1 MVAARDW
8 VAGEAVDRHRGD
20 APRPRTG
27 VKLSRD
33 MLLPSFEA
41 LGLRAHYEPVTST
54 FVVASQARAELTAQ
68 DAIGLA

>member
-1 MVAARDW
+1 MVPPSRI
-8 VAGEAVDRHRGD
+8 
-20 APRPRTG
+20 G

-41 LGLRAHYEPVTST
+41 LGLRAHYEPVTSM

-68 DAIGLA
+68 DAIGLG

>member
-1 MVAARDW
+1 MIKRPVR
-8 VAGEAVDRHRGD
+8 VVPR
-20 APRPRTG
+20 RPRG
-27 VKLSRD
+27 RSGLPRAHWREAGRD
-33 MLLPSFEA
+33 MLFPSFEA